1 MVQLLVAKIGRISI
15 EKIFISR
22 CKYCPSSFL
31 LKIRRCSQNMRI
43 TDNHQFGSDV
53 QNQQKNRTCEQK
65 LLLRGQILM
74 MEEQLNVPP
83 RIEQVNQLLFWGL
96 YYKILWICN
105 YKTSKN
111 FCYMFSASELSKS
124 I

>member
-1 MVQLLVAKIGRISI
+1 
-15 EKIFISR
+15 
-22 CKYCPSSFL
+22 
-31 LKIRRCSQNMRI
+31 MRI

-83 RIEQVNQLLFWGL
+83 RIEQVNQLLFWGQHN
-96 YYKILWICN
+96 KILWMSN
-105 YKTSKN
+105 LRTSKN
-111 FCYMFSASELSKS
+111 L
-124 I
+124 